1 MDWPSPLSGDLDSC
15 AGANRINQPF
25 FFSSHSP
32 IKYNYSYHIISNP
45 SISSSENPNCSPI
58 EIPIYDD
65 IPSNYPSK
73 DKISIW
79 NPMNY
84 RDEIGTLKEKIHE
97 ILFMIPKNRL
107 NLI

>member
-1 MDWPSPLSGDLDSC
+1 M
-15 AGANRINQPF
+15 
-25 FFSSHSP
+25 
-32 IKYNYSYHIISNP
+32 
-45 SISSSENPNCSPI
+45 PI

-73 DKISIW
+73 DVISTW